1 VADTSV
7 PAMGDRGRPPLKSE
21 PRKQLSMVLPPMLL
35 NAIKQRSRELSLT
48 VTAYIIQLVRQDLNW
63 SGMGDPSTRERL
75 DHIEQR
81 LRSLEHH
88 DPDL

>member
-1 VADTSV
+1 MADTSV
-7 PAMGDRGRPPLKSE
+7 PAMGDRGRPPLKAE

-63 SGMGDPSTRERL
+63 SGMGDPSTQERL
-75 DHIEQR
+75 DRSGQR

-88 DPDL
+88 DQDL

>member
-1 VADTSV
+1 MVDTPG
-7 PAMGDRGRPPLKSE
+7 PAMGDRGRPPLKAE

-35 NAIKQRSRELSLT
+35 NAIKQRSRELNLT

-81 LRSLEHH
+81 LQSLENHEQ
-88 DPDL
+88 DL

>member
-1 VADTSV
+1 
-7 PAMGDRGRPPLKSE
+7 
-21 PRKQLSMVLPPMLL
+21 
-35 NAIKQRSRELSLT
+35 

-88 DPDL
+88 DQDL

>member
-1 VADTSV
+1 
-7 PAMGDRGRPPLKSE
+7 MGDRGRPPLKSE

>member
-1 VADTSV
+1 MADTSV
-7 PAMGDRGRPPLKSE
+7 PAMGDRGRPQLKAE

-63 SGMGDPSTRERL
+63 SGMGDPSTQERL
-75 DHIEQR
+75 DQIEQR

-88 DPDL
+88 DRDL

>member
-1 VADTSV
+1 MADTSV

-88 DPDL
+88 DRDL